1 MADYN
6 EQQKKR
12 NIVVGAFVMFG
23 FIAFLWMIYIFGE
36 LPIAMARL
44 GSFQVIAKFPS
55 APGIQ
60 ANTPVMFLG
69 YQVGRVLAVSAP
81 QKKSKVDGVDDPHH
95 EISVTMLIESQFSTI
110 PSNVDVMVMKRSM
123 GSSYI
128 DLQYDPERPLTPQ
141 DPSNP
146 KTAYL
151 CKELKKPLTG
161 GTGFNNEFFPKEVQQ
176 KLEKLIET
184 MISLTSNADEIIG
197 DEANKT
203 NVKKTLANI
212 TDATAQAKTT
222 LASIEKFSDRGSQ
235 QVEEVSEQLST
246 SLKDLRNILA
256 KINESD
262 STASKLL
269 NDGRLYENLLDSSQ
283 ELQMALEQLKILA
296 AEARE
301 NGIKLKF

>member
-6 EQQKKR
+6 EQQRKR
-12 NIVVGAFVMFG
+12 NVVVGTFVMFG

-44 GSFQVIAKFPS
+44 GSFQILANFPS

-60 ANTPVMFLG
+60 ANTPVMYLG
-69 YQVGRVLAVSAP
+69 YQVGRVLDVSP
-81 QKKSKVDGVDDPHH
+81 PFKFVDEEKNVYHQ
-95 EISVTMLIESQFSTI
+95 IKVTMLIESEFSTI
-110 PSNVDVMVMKRSM
+110 PSNVDVKVMKRSM

-128 DLQYDPERPLTPQ
+128 ELQFDPLKPQVPLVPGRPETVF
-141 DPSNP
+141 
-146 KTAYL
+146 L
-151 CKELKKPLTG
+151 CKNLPPLEG

-197 DEANKT
+197 DEANKA

-212 TDATAQAKTT
+212 TEATAQAKTT
-222 LASIEKFSDRGSQ
+222 LASIEKFSDKGTEKIE
-235 QVEEVSEQLST
+235 VVSEQLNIA
-246 SLKDLRNILA
+246 LRDLRNILA
-256 KINESD
+256 KVNESD

-296 AEARE
+296 ADARE
-301 NGIKLKF
+301 KGIKLKF